1 MEASG
6 RRSDSREAAEPWPLG
21 PVRIGATVLSSG

>member
-21 PVRIGATVLSSG
+21 TVRIGATVVSSG

>member
-6 RRSDSREAAEPWPLG
+6 RRSDRREAVEPWLLE
-21 PVRIGATVLSSG
+21 PVRVGATVVSSG